1 MAPKAIKDG
10 RRQSAV
16 KKGHM
21 AKFKGTRKDEAKVHK
36 VNKTP
41 SQAHA
46 ENLSLQEMDDVTQE
60 GQEKEHEE
68 EQQEEQEGE
77 CQQDETTEKDK
88 TKVSGKERCHF
99 WKSLPEAPMAVQE
112 VVQELM
118 DLPTRSVVRKVLA
131 AMASAY
137 AMQKWDHKIFK
148 SLQQE
153 WPKVREDKAMPKVI
167 MLAKRCGKSA
177 FEQAPCLL
185 NPNL

>member
-10 RRQSAV
+10 RRQRAV
-16 KKGHM
+16 KKAHM
-21 AKFKGTRKDEAKVHK
+21 AKFKDEAKVHK

-41 SQAHA
+41 SQAQA

-68 EQQEEQEGE
+68 EQLEEQEGE

-112 VVQELM
+112 VVQERM
-118 DLPTRSVVRKVLA
+118 DLPTRSFVRKVLA

-153 WPKVREDKAMPKVI
+153 WPKVREDKVMPKVI

-177 FEQAPCLL
+177 FEQAPCLRS
-185 NPNL
+185 PNL

>member
-16 KKGHM
+16 KKVHM
-21 AKFKGTRKDEAKVHK
+21 AKFKGTHKDEAKVHK

-41 SQAHA
+41 SQAQA
-46 ENLSLQEMDDVTQE
+46 ENLSLEEMDGVTQE

-118 DLPTRSVVRKVLA
+118 DLPTRSAVRKVLA

-153 WPKVREDKAMPKVI
+153 WPKVREDKVMPKVI